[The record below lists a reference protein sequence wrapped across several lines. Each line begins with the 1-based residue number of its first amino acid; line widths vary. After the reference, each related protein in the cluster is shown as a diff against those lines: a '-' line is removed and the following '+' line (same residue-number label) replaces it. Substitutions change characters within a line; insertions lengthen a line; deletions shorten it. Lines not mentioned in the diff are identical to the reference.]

1 MAFIFLTT
9 SLFGLIASLGV
20 VSMMRVVADYDSQ
33 LQADIDVV
41 RPLFA

>member
-1 MAFIFLTT
+1 MAFAICIVV
-9 SLFGLIASLGV
+9 LFGSIAALGV